1 MSTGATFAGPTRR
14 RLCAL
19 CALCLLC
26 ALRVFALPPARAM
39 YIDAL
44 AREQAIRAAMTAADA
59 SPGVLEDLRAVRA
72 LRSNGS

>member
-44 AREQAIRAAMTAADA
+44 EPSENWLFAGEWERWR
-59 SPGVLEDLRAVRA
+59 LRAEELA
-72 LRSNGS
+72 EGL